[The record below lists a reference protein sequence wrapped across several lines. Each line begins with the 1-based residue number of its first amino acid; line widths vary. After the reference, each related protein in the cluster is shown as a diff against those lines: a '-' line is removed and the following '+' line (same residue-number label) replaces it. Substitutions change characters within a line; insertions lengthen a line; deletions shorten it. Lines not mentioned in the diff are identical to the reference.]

1 MAGKSKY
8 GASVTLHEGTLR
20 TLFAAMYADRQ
31 AAEEAAASSS
41 DAISSISSSTRV
53 LGLSVLALAKL
64 QTTAATP
71 PALAP
76 PAPTSASASA
86 SASMSAS
93 ASASA
98 LPPSMADAAEPREV
112 PTEAASVLALLK
124 EAQSMLKR
132 KYAPELAK
140 LQRKSPQ
147 GKRAK
152 TVKAKLKSRD
162 PNQMAPKIA
171 AEHI

>member
-1 MAGKSKY
+1 MAGKS
-8 GASVTLHEGTLR
+8 GAPVTIHEDKLG

-64 QTTAATP
+64 QTTTATP

-93 ASASA
+93 ASA
-98 LPPSMADAAEPREV
+98 LPPSMADAAEPREL

-162 PNQMAPKIA
+162 PNQMPPKIA
-171 AEHI
+171 SEHL